1 MDESAHHKC
10 AVAVE
15 RLYHFLDHELDEAS
29 MADVQHHLD
38 ECLPCLEAFDFE
50 AELRLVIARKCRDQ
64 VPDMVRIRIWKAIQ
78 SEGGPED
85 SNGGMLPLQ

>member
-1 MDESAHHKC
+1 MDETAHHKC

-29 MADVQHHLD
+29 TADVQRHLD

-64 VPDMVRIRIWKAIQ
+64 VPEMVRIRIWKAIQ
-78 SEGGPED
+78 GEGGPED
-85 SNGGMLPLQ
+85 SIGGMLPSQ